1 MEREVVLRIEDLH
14 VVFKVFR
21 GELKVVDGITL
32 TAHSGERLGLVGESG
47 CGKTTCGRC
56 VVRLVQPSSG
66 RILFASKRLS
76 EVIDIAK
83 PEMEKWHQAKREIQ
97 MIFQNPGAALNPVF
111 TIGTQFITALHYARS
126 DNMKH
131 REIRRRVI
139 EALSEVQLPDPKRI
153 LKAYPFQLSGGMNQ
167 RVSIAMAL
175 AVEPELL
182 IADEPTTA
190 LDVTVQNQILEL
202 FYALVKGKETSLIY
216 ITHNLGVI
224 REIADTVYVMYAG
237 TIVEHGNP
245 REIFSNPLH
254 PYTQGLMEAIPK
266 LAGGGFSKG
275 VRGTIPSYFAP
286 PQWLSVSSSLLEA
299 NATLRGGTAF
309 LPQGFCRSCSSLLPP
324 QGAQWR
330 IIFFKLR
337 SSRSISRQNRAQCVL
352 SMAWTSPLTT
362 ARHWDWLV
370 SPAPGRPRL
379 GTRLLVCMCQR
390 LGISCLG
397 GKALLCR

>member
-1 MEREVVLRIEDLH
+1 MEREVVLRIEDLR

-21 GELKVVDGITL
+21 GELKVVDGVAL

-56 VVRLVQPSSG
+56 VVRLVKPASG
-66 RILFASKRLS
+66 KILFSSQRLD
-76 EVIDIAK
+76 ENIDIAN
-83 PEMEKWHQAKREIQ
+83 PEGKKWYEAKREIQ

-111 TIGTQFITALHYARS
+111 TIGTQFTTALHYAQS
-126 DNMKH
+126 NNMKN
-131 REIRRRVI
+131 REIRRRAI
-139 EALSEVQLPDPKRI
+139 EALREVQLPDPKRI
-153 LKAYPFQLSGGMNQ
+153 LKSYPFQLSGGMNQ

-175 AVEPELL
+175 AVEPVLL

-202 FYALVKGKETSLIY
+202 FYALVKRKETSLIY

-245 REIFSNPLH
+245 REIFSSPLH

-275 VRGTIPSYFAP
+275 IRGSIPSYFKP
-286 PQWLSVSSSLLEA
+286 PNGCRFHPRCPNQMQVCKKERPSFVKVSEDHEVACFLLQEHYD
-299 NATLRGGTAF
+299 R
-309 LPQGFCRSCSSLLPP
+309 
-324 QGAQWR
+324 
-330 IIFFKLR
+330 
-337 SSRSISRQNRAQCVL
+337 
-352 SMAWTSPLTT
+352 
-362 ARHWDWLV
+362 
-370 SPAPGRPRL
+370 
-379 GTRLLVCMCQR
+379 
-390 LGISCLG
+390 
-397 GKALLCR
+397 

>member
-1 MEREVVLRIEDLH
+1 MKREVVLRIEDLH
-14 VVFKVFR
+14 VVFKVFK

-56 VVRLVQPSSG
+56 IVRLVQPTSG
-66 RILFASKRLS
+66 RIRFASKRLS

-97 MIFQNPGAALNPVF
+97 MIFQTPGAALNPVF
-111 TIGTQFITALHYARS
+111 TIGTQFITALHYAQS
-126 DNMKH
+126 DNMKN
-131 REIRRRVI
+131 REIRRRAI
-139 EALSEVQLPDPKRI
+139 EALREVQLPDPKRI
-153 LKAYPFQLSGGMNQ
+153 LKSYPFQLSGGMNQ

-202 FYALVKGKETSLIY
+202 FYALVKRKETSLIY

-245 REIFSNPLH
+245 REIFSNPVH
-254 PYTQGLMEAIPK
+254 PYTQGLMEAMPK

-275 VRGTIPSYFAP
+275 IRGTIPSYFEP
-286 PQWLSVSSSLLEA
+286 PSGCRFHPRCSKQMHTCAEERPTFIKVAEDHEVA
-299 NATLRGGTAF
+299 CF
-309 LPQGFCRSCSSLLPP
+309 LFQEHDDRP
-324 QGAQWR
+324 
-330 IIFFKLR
+330 
-337 SSRSISRQNRAQCVL
+337 N
-352 SMAWTSPLTT
+352 
-362 ARHWDWLV
+362 
-370 SPAPGRPRL
+370 PA
-379 GTRLLVCMCQR
+379 
-390 LGISCLG
+390 S
-397 GKALLCR
+397 